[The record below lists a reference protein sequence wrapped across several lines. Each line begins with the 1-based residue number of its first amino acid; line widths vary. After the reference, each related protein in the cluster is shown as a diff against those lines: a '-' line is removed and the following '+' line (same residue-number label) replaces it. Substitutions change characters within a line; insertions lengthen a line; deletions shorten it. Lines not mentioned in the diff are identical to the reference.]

1 MDLSKLSLLQNVLL
15 LAHLA
20 RVIILIVGAIRA
32 VARQKLTDVAFRD
45 IRREDSADLFA
56 CAVAAEL
63 ALEIFLLELKLLEL
77 IKRQIGIVGQVI
89 CLKLLLQFL
98 FLNDL
103 GLFAV
108 NKGFEVNP
116 EAIHGLSTGLAV
128 VNSLA
133 FHVQF

>member
-1 MDLSKLSLLQNVLL
+1 MDLSKLPLLQNVLL

-20 RVIILIVGAIRA
+20 RVIILIVGAIQA
-32 VARQKLTDVAFRD
+32 VAQKLTNVAFRD
-45 IRREDSADLFA
+45 IRREDSTNLFA

-77 IKRQIGIVGQVI
+77 IKRQIGIIGQVI

-103 GLFAV
+103 GLFTI
-108 NKGFEVNP
+108 NKGFKVNP